1 MTTKSDTPIQRL
13 IDSSSHCMVEDGAGK
28 IHAAVKAKIS
38 DLRILELEYASLREA
53 AAMLAAGPTEEEVGT
68 AAAVASIEA
77 YGEHAQK
84 LARAVLRWKDG
95 K

>member
-1 MTTKSDTPIQRL
+1 MTTREELVRRLQHHLDCWTSPGVTSDAMEL
-13 IDSSSHCMVEDGAGK
+13 I
-28 IHAAVKAKIS
+28 
-38 DLRILELEYASLREA
+38 REA